1 MKYEDIE
8 KVVKNMKTIP
18 FERKSN
24 GKLVH
29 TEYPMVVEKVK
40 AFKSICPN
48 GTILTELIHDDGA
61 RCVFKAIVKD
71 SDTILGCG
79 HAKEEKDS
87 SFINKTSY
95 IENCETSAVGRAL
108 SFAGFGGDAS
118 IASADELANALENQN
133 KVDKQTAMAIMAK
146 AQKDGVSIDLL
157 CQKYSVKRIYDLKP
171 DQADEIVEKWS
182 SEVVPNCRQKD

>member
-1 MKYEDIE
+1 MEYKDIE
-8 KVVKNMKTIP
+8 KAVKGMQTIPITRKNNGKTIT
-18 FERKSN
+18 K
-24 GKLVH
+24 
-29 TEYPMVVEKVK
+29 EYPMVTEKVK

-61 RCVFKAIVKD
+61 SCVFKAIVKD
-71 SDTILGCG
+71 GDTILGCG
-79 HAKEEKDS
+79 HAKEEKDA

-108 SFAGFGGDAS
+108 SFAGFGGDDS

-146 AQKDGVSIDLL
+146 AQKDGVQINLL
-157 CQKYSVKRIYDLKP
+157 CDKYGVKRVYDLKP

-182 SEVVPNCRQKD
+182 SEVVPNCRQKE